1 MFQSLSIRV
10 SSSSSPVKERQD
22 VFPPSVPRIQ
32 KTHALNAVTVT
43 PTISTSKGTEKND
56 RKGDEKDR
64 SNIRPSSSTSVL
76 RPRAVLSSPGQENFI
91 VTSLIILWMTFVKWV
106 AGNNDAMIGNKNK
119 IGANQSRVLR
129 NHNFNQHRYV
139 NAQCKVTPS
148 TKSQTHTKLS
158 NDAADKKSGLKGK
171 KGSVTTAVATQ
182 RRSLRSG
189 KSSSVKT

>member
-10 SSSSSPVKERQD
+10 SSSSSSPVKERQD

-56 RKGDEKDR
+56 RKIDEKDR

-76 RPRAVLSSPGQENFI
+76 RPRAVLSSPD
-91 VTSLIILWMTFVKWV
+91 
-106 AGNNDAMIGNKNK
+106 NDAMIGNKNK

-129 NHNFNQHRYV
+129 NHNFIQKRHV

-158 NDAADKKSGLKGK
+158 NDAADNKSDLKGK
-171 KGSVTTAVATQ
+171 KGSVTTAVAAQ
-182 RRSLRSG
+182 GRSLRSG